1 MSKFL
6 LSVMMGASA
15 VLATNTTACVE
26 TNGTSCGSSPAPP
39 ATGGN
44 ETTSAYTLTAEFT
57 LGGMVL
63 PGNETVATV
72 GAAVPTGG
80 KSVGTAETTTETGA
94 AKVVFDIAYSTQAA
108 VQKAFADTAATATVT
123 AIGAARRRSLGE
135 KSRRLTGDSM
145 KVTYDAGFSTEDKR
159 NAAVANVDSATA
171 DFQTEF
177 AAKMGTDYGTITV
190 TGMSVIAVAG
200 GSCTTVDTCKTAGA
214 PAADDDSSSG
224 AATTF
229 LSAAAAMVL
238 AAFAF

>member
-26 TNGTSCGSSPAPP
+26 TNTTSCSTTGAPAD
-39 ATGGN
+39 
-44 ETTSAYTLTAEFT
+44 TTNTTTTAYTLTAEFT
-57 LGGMVL
+57 LGMVL
-63 PGNETVATV
+63 PGNETATTV

-80 KSVGTAETTTETGA
+80 KSVGTATTTTETGA
-94 AKVVFDIAYSTQAA
+94 AKVVFDIAFSTQFA
-108 VQKAFADTAATATVT
+108 VRKAFDDTAATATVT
-123 AIGAARRRSLGE
+123 AIGAGRRRSLGE
-135 KSRRLTGDSM
+135 KSRRLTGDSL

-171 DFQTEF
+171 QFQTEF
-177 AAKMGTDYGTITV
+177 ATSMTSFNTAYGTITV
-190 TGMSVIAVAG
+190 TGMDVTAVAG
-200 GSCTTVDTCKTAGA
+200 GSCATPEACKTAGT
-214 PAADDDSSSG
+214 PAADDSSSG

>member
-26 TNGTSCGSSPAPP
+26 TNTTSCSTTGAPAD
-39 ATGGN
+39 
-44 ETTSAYTLTAEFT
+44 TTNTTTTAYTLTAEFT
-57 LGGMVL
+57 LGMVL
-63 PGNETVATV
+63 PGNETATTV

-80 KSVGTAETTTETGA
+80 KSVGTATTTTETGA
-94 AKVVFDIAYSTQAA
+94 AKVVFDIAFSTQFA
-108 VQKAFADTAATATVT
+108 VRKAFDDTAATATVT
-123 AIGAARRRSLGE
+123 AIGAGRRRSLGE

-190 TGMSVIAVAG
+190 TGMSVTAVAG